1 MTTPKNPG
9 RKANGEGTVYQR
21 KDGRWEASGYVLGTD
36 GIRKRISVYGATR
49 KQAMGKLTEKLAH
62 SNKGLLVAGRTG
74 TLGAYLDH
82 WLDTVARHTLRSNT
96 FDRYQAV
103 VRLYIKPYLGN
114 KNLTALTARDV
125 RTWLAR
131 VRETC
136 QCCHQGIDARRA
148 PAKKN
153 PGNKPRC
160 CAIGQCCHKTLSEM
174 TVQYLRT
181 VLNSAL
187 QHAVREDELPRNV
200 ARNIKMPT
208 ARSQTFEP
216 LTPEEA
222 RKLLT
227 ACANHPHGALIELTL
242 RTGLRKSEV
251 LGLRWSDLN
260 LETGTLTVAQTLQ
273 RTKNGLVIAPTKTY
287 RSLRRVALP
296 RQCTTTLTAHR
307 EQQDK
312 DRAAAGDHWQEN
324 GLVFT
329 NPWGRALDPVNLLR
343 RFHTLCDHAGIRRI
357 RFHDLRHSCATLLL
371 EQGVELVTIKE
382 LLGHA
387 NIGVTGNTYAHV
399 RLRLQHDAI
408 EAMNTALQPD
418 HQEDDDN
425 PTPDGSD
432 EHQNE

>member
-1 MTTPKNPG
+1 MLCQSTRIN
-9 RKANGEGTVYQR
+9 
-21 KDGRWEASGYVLGTD
+21 D
-36 GIRKRISVYGATR
+36 GIRKRIGVYGATR
-49 KQAMGKLTEKLAH
+49 KQAVDKLTEKLAN

-82 WLDTVARHTLRSNT
+82 WLDTIARHTPRPNT
-96 FDRYQAV
+96 FARYQAV
-103 VRLYIKPYLGN
+103 VRLYIKPHLGN
-114 KNLTALTARDV
+114 KTLTALTARDV

-136 QCCHQGIDARRA
+136 
-148 PAKKN
+148 
-153 PGNKPRC
+153 
-160 CAIGQCCHKTLSEM
+160 QCCHKTLSEM

-208 ARSQTFEP
+208 ARSKTSEP

-227 ACANHPHGALIELTL
+227 PCADHPHGALIELTL

-260 LETGTLTVAQTLQ
+260 LDTGTLTVAQTLQ
-273 RTKNGLVIAPTKTY
+273 RTKDGLTTAPTKTF
-287 RSLRRVALP
+287 RSLHRVALP
-296 RQCTTTLTAHR
+296 RQCITALTAHR
-307 EQQDK
+307 ERQDK
-312 DRAAAGDHWQEN
+312 DRADAGDYWQEH

-329 NPWGRALDPVNLLR
+329 TPWGRALDPVNLLR

-357 RFHDLRHSCATLLL
+357 RCHDLRHSCATLLL
-371 EQGVELVTIKE
+371 EQGVEPVTIKE

-425 PTPDGSD
+425 PTPDGSN
-432 EHQNE
+432 EHRNE